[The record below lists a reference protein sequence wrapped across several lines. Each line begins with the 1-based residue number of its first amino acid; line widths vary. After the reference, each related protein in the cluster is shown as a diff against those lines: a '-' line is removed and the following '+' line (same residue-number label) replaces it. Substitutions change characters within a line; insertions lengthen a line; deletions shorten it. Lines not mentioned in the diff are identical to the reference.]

1 MHILPLNRI
10 SEAFI
15 HRMERILPDKLYLQ
29 LLFGAHM
36 GYDIDFRRVT
46 TFNEKLQWLKL
57 YNRRPEYTRLVD
69 KVEVKNWVADKI
81 GAEYVIPTYKVWNSP
96 GEIDLADLPD
106 QFVLKCNHTGGNNA
120 VFIVGDKSKFDLP
133 MARESLKKA
142 MNICLYRKYR
152 EWPYKNVRHR
162 ILAEKLLGVGVED
175 YKFFCYDGFVESV
188 MVAYE
193 RQTGSAKFYFFDKDW
208 NLKRYNIRGKEA
220 PADFT
225 KPRPK
230 NLDKMFELASKL
242 SKGIPFVRVDLYNID
257 GKIYFGEMTFFPAS
271 GLDEKLLPETDDW
284 FGSLIQLPENNN
296 ASTYKRL

>member
-133 MARESLKKA
+133 MARKSLKKA

-284 FGSLIQLPENNN
+284 FGSLIQLPER
-296 ASTYKRL
+296 K